1 MRRVIKKA
9 DSEIL
14 KQELK
19 YIQGNSAN
27 NKKIANILSVEQKKF
42 CAYTDEYLTRT
53 DAHDIEHFN
62 PTLKGTTDDNYE
74 NWLLVKHQW
83 NNEKSAK
90 WEKYQ
95 PILQPTAI
103 DFEERIVYDNGD
115 YFANSNEDIEA
126 KNLLELLKLDDA
138 ALSDERKRYI
148 ARKIEEIK
156 AFGDDARTF
165 FNTLL
170 NANPC
175 QVSYP
180 RAIKE
185 HFGVDILEG

>member
-42 CAYTDEYLTRT
+42 CAYTDECLTRT
-53 DAHDIEHFN
+53 DAEDIDHFN
-62 PTLKGTTDDNYE
+62 PTLKGTVNDNYE
-74 NWLLVKHQW
+74 NWFLVKHLW
-83 NNEKSAK
+83 NKEKSAK
-90 WEKYQ
+90 WEKFQ
-95 PILQPTAI
+95 PVLHPTAS
-103 DFEERIVYDNGD
+103 DFEDRIIYDNGD

-126 KNLLELLKLDDA
+126 KNLIRLLKLDDA
-138 ALSDERKRYI
+138 ALADERKRYV
-148 ARKIEEIK
+148 ARKSEEIK
-156 AFGDDARTF
+156 AFGDDAKTF
-165 FNTLL
+165 FSTLL

-175 QVSYP
+175 QVSFP

-185 HFGVDILEG
+185 HFGVNILED